1 MSNKKKLLIGF
12 FLLMLNII
20 YSSYALKVS
29 KEYAD
34 KLISLKLIKE
44 EVMLLT
50 AEIESKKTEA
60 VKSARTN
67 IEWDRIIF
75 EK

>member
-1 MSNKKKLLIGF
+1 MSNKKKLLIGI

-29 KEYAD
+29 KDYAD

-60 VKSARTN
+60 VKGARTN